1 MEKRVAFCLTENDAG
16 KVLLVQRGYG
26 SKKYKWS
33 LPGGHV
39 DARESYHRAA
49 AREAREETGLR
60 VEITSLIFEG
70 HNHPIKT
77 YFGKIRGGSLKA
89 QRPECLD
96 ARFFDYNRLPPLAF
110 SVDQRAIK
118 DWQQMKATHDQA
130 GLQPPNA
137 AVPQLRQP
145 PDPAQA

>member
-16 KVLLVQRGYG
+16 QVLLVQRGYG

-39 DARESYHRAA
+39 DPGESYHRAA
-49 AREAREETGLR
+49 ARKAREETGLS

-70 HNHPIKT
+70 HNHPVKT
-77 YFGKIRGGSLKA
+77 YFGKIRGGRLKA

-96 ARFFDYNRLPPLAF
+96 ARFSTTTACRPWP
-110 SVDQRAIK
+110 S
-118 DWQQMKATHDQA
+118 
-130 GLQPPNA
+130 P
-137 AVPQLRQP
+137 
-145 PDPAQA
+145 